1 MSPRASSE
9 NFLRVNSRYPESFRF
24 LGLCGIGGS
33 IGGGIS
39 VCIGGVGITTCRS
52 GLMTEEAA
60 PA

>member
-1 MSPRASSE
+1 MVWD
-9 NFLRVNSRYPESFRF
+9 NLLVNIQVCI
-24 LGLCGIGGS
+24 GGIAGS

-39 VCIGGVGITTCRS
+39 VGIGGVGITTCRS